1 MEKSLFGNDLKQKNI
16 FPYYWKLSN
25 GFPQS
30 LDNSVKKNDYKVF
43 GVFVSCGGTSLGA
56 KMAGFNHLGGV
67 EIQEKIANIYKKNLN
82 PKYLFVQDI
91 RDFIKEAE
99 LGNIPDELY
108 NLDILEGSP
117 PCTTFSFCG
126 DMQESFGKEKKFAE
140 GMKKQTLDDLVFE
153 YCNLA
158 LMLKPKVV
166 FFENVAGFKSWYSLQ
181 HYRKV
186 VELLSE
192 SYFINEY
199 LINAKHMGLPQS
211 RTRFFIIATR
221 KDFENRFISLNYN
234 ENLVP
239 FCKILDKSDK
249 KICNAL
255 KNEKNLSTYKQ
266 SLKNNKKAPFARNDD
281 CFVKYNKPIPCLTN
295 HDDSWVIKSLR
306 RPNEKERKLA
316 SSFPMD
322 FDFKSKSSMIFG
334 TGMCVAPLVA
344 ANMFH
349 QIKLQFLD
357 KI

>member
-43 GVFVSCGGTSLGA
+43 GAFVSCGGTSLGA

-153 YCNLA
+153 YCYLA
-158 LMLKPKVV
+158 LILSPKVV
-166 FFENVAGFKSWYSLQ
+166 FFENVTGFKSWYSLR

-186 VELLSE
+186 VDLLCE
-192 SYFINEY
+192 RYFINEY
-199 LINAKHMGLPQS
+199 LINAKLMGLPQS

-221 KDFENRFISLNYN
+221 KDFENHFINLNYN

-266 SLKNNKKAPFARNDD
+266 SLKNNKKAPFERNDD

-322 FDFKSKSSMIFG
+322 FDFENKGNMIFG

-344 ANMFH
+344 ANIFH

>member
-43 GVFVSCGGTSLGA
+43 GTFVSCGGTSLGA

-82 PKYLFVQDI
+82 PKYLFMQDI

-295 HDDSWVIKSLR
+295 HDGLWVIKSLR
-306 RPNEKERKLA
+306 HPNEKERKLA